1 MRGAELVLVSGGLD
15 STVCLALATE
25 TAQRRGLPPPLALS
39 FDYGQRHRIEL
50 THAGEIAKRL
60 GAQRLVVE
68 LDAGAWG
75 GSALT
80 DPAIPVP
87 AAAARRAIRRDP
99 RGPGAGFDP
108 DQADSEIPVTYVPA
122 RNLIFLS
129 IALGV
134 AEARN
139 LDSVAIGINA
149 IDYSG
154 YPDCRPEFLAAFQA
168 VARLAQ
174 RRAVQGNPIAVVA
187 PLLHLA
193 KPEIIALGTSLGAP
207 LELSWSCYLG
217 GDAPCGTC
225 DSCRIRAAG
234 FAAAGIADPALVR
247 RGEAWPPES
256 PTDGEQGS
264 R

>member
-25 TAQRRGLPPPLALS
+25 TALSRGLPPPLALS
-39 FDYGQRHRIEL
+39 FDYGQRHRTEL
-50 THAGEIAKRL
+50 THAGEIAERL
-60 GAQRLVVE
+60 GAPRLVVA
-68 LDAGAWG
+68 LDARTWG

-87 AAAARRAIRRDP
+87 QATGGRAILGDES
-99 RGPGAGFDP
+99 GPGAGSDP
-108 DQADSEIPVTYVPA
+108 DRPDAEIPATYVPA

-193 KPEIIALGTSLGAP
+193 KPEIIALGTSLNAP

-217 GDAPCGTC
+217 GNAPCGTC

-234 FAAAGIADPALVR
+234 FAAAGIADPALVQ
-247 RGEAWPPES
+247 RGGERPPER
-256 PTDGEQGS
+256 PADPREGS